1 MSSHRDKKQRK
12 FTFSLNVNS
21 FTASTFGIL
30 FLMILAGVFEQICTP
45 AIITAFAQEENNND
59 NTMTNS
65 TAVNTLAIAF
75 PSEIPLSPQPIYRE
89 SVRTV
94 SVTPI
99 NQTHTYITFSGNGTL
114 TMPNSTETI
123 NTTSNGS
130 AFLSFMTQ
138 SAYGKE
144 TIMTLEPSVETATGT
159 FYEILQ
165 VNAITGER
173 EGIIIAIVHTDSTGD
188 VFAPLNGMVVTGIDD
203 IQPNGESLLTFWE
216 WKSRA
221 WNSDIASRNEQES
234 PMNTKHL
241 GLRQ

>member
-1 MSSHRDKKQRK
+1 M
-12 FTFSLNVNS
+12 NVNS
-21 FTASTFGIL
+21 FTASTLDIL
-30 FLMILAGVFEQICTP
+30 FLMILAGVFEQICALT
-45 AIITAFAQEENNND
+45 IITAFAQEENDNND
-59 NTMTNS
+59 NTITNS
-65 TAVNTLAIAF
+65 TAVNTLATAF

-94 SVTPI
+94 SETPI
-99 NQTHTYITFSGNGTL
+99 NQTHTYITFSGNGTF

-130 AFLSFMTQ
+130 ALLSFMTQ

-144 TIMTLEPSVETATGT
+144 TIMTVEPSVETATGT

-165 VNAITGER
+165 FNPVTGER
-173 EGIIIAIVHTDSTGD
+173 EGIIIAVVHTDPTGD
-188 VFAPLNGMVVTGIDD
+188 TFAPLNGMVVTGIDN

-216 WKSRA
+216 WKSRV

-241 GLRQ
+241 GMRQ